1 MTLLAQPFKPNKFLR
16 GKTALAVNG
25 GQQTGSGGVGV
36 TRSGR
41 EPAGSMRN
49 CGHACEPFTLA
60 SGICRM
66 PLDLAT
72 LGLEP
77 DATPDANAFGS
88 QENCPRV

>member
-1 MTLLAQPFKPNKFLR
+1 
-16 GKTALAVNG
+16 
-25 GQQTGSGGVGV
+25 
-36 TRSGR
+36 
-41 EPAGSMRN
+41 MRN